1 MGKSSVPEA
10 WLNPV
15 GSPKLRADTCPL
27 IFNWTQKKR
36 HVVSF
41 LIVRKV
47 SVRFRNVVRLAFQAR
62 PFHRL
67 KIGGA
72 ADDHFPAADHNHD
85 VANPGSRIT
94 SDGNRRRR
102 EPLGHDLSS
111 RTTPE
116 GSPHPQVKVRLR
128 FGLLNGEPSSVEVA
142 TRCLSYCASGSCRE
156 ATLSRYEGSHGGTA
170 FPRTKIAT

>member
-15 GSPKLRADTCPL
+15 GSPKFRADTCPL

-62 PFHRL
+62 PFHRM

-72 ADDHFPAADHNHD
+72 ANDNFPAPDHHPSTP
-85 VANPGSRIT
+85 NPQT
-94 SDGNRRRR
+94 PLT
-102 EPLGHDLSS
+102 PLG
-111 RTTPE
+111 
-116 GSPHPQVKVRLR
+116 
-128 FGLLNGEPSSVEVA
+128 N
-142 TRCLSYCASGSCRE
+142 
-156 ATLSRYEGSHGGTA
+156 
-170 FPRTKIAT
+170 PRR

>member
-15 GSPKLRADTCPL
+15 GSPKFRADTCPL

-62 PFHRL
+62 PFHRM
-67 KIGGA
+67 KTGGA

-116 GSPHPQVKVRLR
+116 DRPIPKSKCDCDSGYLMASRHLSKSPRAVCLIVQVGRAERQRCPVMKVPMV
-128 FGLLNGEPSSVEVA
+128 EPHFQE
-142 TRCLSYCASGSCRE
+142 
-156 ATLSRYEGSHGGTA
+156 
-170 FPRTKIAT
+170 PRSQ

>member
-15 GSPKLRADTCPL
+15 GSPKFRADTCPL

-67 KIGGA
+67 KIGGQ
-72 ADDHFPAADHNHD
+72 
-85 VANPGSRIT
+85 
-94 SDGNRRRR
+94 
-102 EPLGHDLSS
+102 
-111 RTTPE
+111 RTTISRPRTTTTT
-116 GSPHPQVKVRLR
+116 SQI
-128 FGLLNGEPSSVEVA
+128 
-142 TRCLSYCASGSCRE
+142 RE
-156 ATLSRYEGSHGGTA
+156 AG
-170 FPRTKIAT
+170 